1 MTQISIEALD
11 EEELLAL
18 HARISRRLAALQRKQ
33 TANALAS
40 RYRAGMQV
48 MIDAAGLG
56 VLSATVVRANQKT
69 VTVRAETGRVWRVP
83 PSHLLATEED
93 VKSLVEEAMPIL
105 ALSQEDYE
113 AWIRENVLGP
123 ANGI

>member
-113 AWIRENVLGP
+113 AWIRENVL
-123 ANGI
+123 